1 MLSRKN
7 GIMISTSRGDMT
19 TPWSTE
25 LLQTV
30 AGNRQLA
37 PLEVGEDDSKL
48 EPKNSRNIQLI

>member
-1 MLSRKN
+1 
-7 GIMISTSRGDMT
+7 MISTSRGDMT